1 MSFEIKPKIKSKD
14 TLTRTIRFSGKTY
27 DKIEELAQE
36 NNITFNNLVNQ
47 IVNHYINDIIND

>member
-1 MSFEIKPKIKSKD
+1 MKFKIKPKVKCSD

-27 DKIEELAQE
+27 DKIEKLAEE

-47 IVNHYINDIIND
+47 IVDYYINEEN